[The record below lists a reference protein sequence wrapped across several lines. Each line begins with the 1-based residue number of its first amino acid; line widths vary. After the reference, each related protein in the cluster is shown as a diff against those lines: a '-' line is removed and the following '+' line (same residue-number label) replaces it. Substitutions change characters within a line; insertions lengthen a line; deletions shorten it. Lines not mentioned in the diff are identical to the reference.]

1 MLAEKENK
9 MKTKIPLLLLEDE
22 VEQRQSLV
30 NWLKQLE
37 FPEFVFHPVFETGTE
52 SGAKKILANEQIE
65 FVLLD
70 NKIPESPGLNPSFRG
85 ADFIKELRNN
95 NYKYPILM
103 LTGQTMVPKG
113 NLEADIVG
121 DPLTDYVSKEA
132 GLELLGARL
141 HSLLKSYESSLDAKL
156 KIGRWYFSPGRGL
169 LEPIDG
175 GRSVSLAGKLS
186 DLLFYLYK
194 KRGKP
199 ASLGE
204 LQENVWNYSGNAETH
219 TPQTHVY
226 RLRELL
232 EMEDDR
238 RSPKIL
244 QTVGKKGYR
253 LNPYPT

>member
-1 MLAEKENK
+1 
-9 MKTKIPLLLLEDE
+9 MKTKIPLLVLEDE
-22 VEQRQSLV
+22 IEQRTGLV
-30 NWLKQLE
+30 NWLKQLK
-37 FPEFVFHPVFETGTE
+37 FPDFIFHPVFETGTE
-52 SGAKKILANEQIE
+52 SGARRIMAKEQIE

-70 NKIPESPGLNPSFRG
+70 NKIPASPGLNPSFRG
-85 ADFIKELRNN
+85 AEFIKELRQNCFN
-95 NYKYPILM
+95 YPILM
-103 LTGQTMVPKG
+103 LTGQTVAPKG
-113 NLEADIVG
+113 NLESDIVG
-121 DPLTDYVSKEA
+121 DPLTDYVSKDA
-132 GLELLGARL
+132 GFELLGARL

-156 KIGRWYFSPGRGL
+156 KIGRWYFSPGKGI
-169 LEPIDG
+169 LEPIEG

-204 LQENVWNYSGNAETH
+204 LQENVWHYSGTAETH

-232 EMEDDR
+232 ERENDR
-238 RSPKIL
+238 KSPKIL

-253 LNPYPT
+253 LNPYPAN

>member
-1 MLAEKENK
+1 
-9 MKTKIPLLLLEDE
+9 MKTKIPLLVLEDE
-22 VEQRQSLV
+22 VEQRRSLV
-30 NWLKQLE
+30 NWLKRLKLPDFE
-37 FPEFVFHPVFETGTE
+37 FQPVFDTGTE
-52 SGAKKILANEQIE
+52 SGAKKILTEEQIE
-65 FVLLD
+65 FVLMD
-70 NKIPESPGLNPSFRG
+70 NKIPASPGLNPSFRG
-85 ADFIKELRNN
+85 AEFINELRSNN
-95 NYKYPILM
+95 FKYPILM
-103 LTGQTMVPKG
+103 LTGQTTAPKG

-121 DPLTDYVSKEA
+121 DPLTDYVSKSA
-132 GLELLGARL
+132 GFDLLGARL
-141 HSLLKSYESSLDAKL
+141 HSLLKSYESSLEAKL
-156 KIGRWYFSPGRGL
+156 KIGKWYFSPGKGI
-169 LEPIDG
+169 LEPIEG

-204 LQENVWNYSGNAETH
+204 LQENVWNYSGYAETH

-232 EMEDDR
+232 EKENDR